1 MQNEELAP
9 LIWQTARRILITDL
23 LLAALLG
30 LVCFAFMI
38 RTLGAYSIVL
48 SWAGGAI
55 LIFACFTAVGGFSA
69 RVQDAAAYTM
79 TRAGDMND
87 NLRQISKSRSSNL
100 GCLLQ
105 MLLLG
110 FGLIGISY
118 IVQYIS
124 ALLDFA

>member
-9 LIWQTARRILITDL
+9 LIWQTARKILLIDL
-23 LLAALLG
+23 ILAALLG
-30 LVCFAFMI
+30 LMCFLLML
-38 RTLGAYSIVL
+38 RTLEAYSTIL
-48 SWAGGAI
+48 SWAGEAI
-55 LIFACFTAVGGFSA
+55 LIFACLTAVGGFAS
-69 RVQDAAAYTM
+69 RVQDAAAYTI
-79 TRAGDMND
+79 TGAGDMVD
-87 NLRQISKSRSSNL
+87 NLRQISKSRASNL

-110 FGLIGISY
+110 FSLIGISH